1 MASRF
6 EKFSGSDGQF
16 YFRLVAANN
25 ENILRS
31 EGYTSCEACDTGITS
46 VRQNAPYDAR
56 YERSSTPGG
65 LWFFNLRG
73 NNGHVVGTSQM
84 YPNSHAM
91 EAGISAVKREA
102 PSAAVLELV

>member
-6 EKFSGSDGQF
+6 EKFMGSDGQF

-31 EGYTSCEACDTGITS
+31 EGYTSCDSCDGGITS

-84 YPNSHAM
+84 YPNSHSM

-102 PSAAVLELV
+102 PAAQVLELV

>member
-1 MASRF
+1 MAARF
-6 EKFSGSDGQF
+6 EKFMGSDGKY

-31 EGYTSCEACDTGITS
+31 EGYSTIEDCGAGISS
-46 VRQNAPYDAR
+46 VRQNAPYDTR

-73 NNGHVVGTSQM
+73 NNGHIVGTSQM
-84 YPNSHAM
+84 YPNSHIM
-91 EAGISAVKREA
+91 EAEILAVKREA
-102 PSAAVLELV
+102 PSAVVLELV